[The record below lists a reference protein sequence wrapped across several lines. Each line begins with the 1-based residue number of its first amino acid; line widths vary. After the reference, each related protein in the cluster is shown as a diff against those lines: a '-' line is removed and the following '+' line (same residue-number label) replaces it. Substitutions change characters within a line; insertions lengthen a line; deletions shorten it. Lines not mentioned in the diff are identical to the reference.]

1 MEGPQDQVRVN
12 LRIEG
17 RVQGVYFRAST
28 IAQAQRLG
36 LVGWVMNCPDGAVEA
51 VAEGPRAKIDE
62 LIAWCRQGPSGAKVA
77 NVVIRWEQ
85 TQNAFV
91 GFRIRR

>member
-1 MEGPQDQVRVN
+1 
-12 LRIEG
+12 
-17 RVQGVYFRAST
+17 
-28 IAQAQRLG
+28 
-36 LVGWVMNCPDGAVEA
+36 MNCPDGAVEA

-62 LIAWCRQGPSGAKVA
+62 LIAWCRKGPSGAKVA

-85 TQNAFV
+85 SQNTFV